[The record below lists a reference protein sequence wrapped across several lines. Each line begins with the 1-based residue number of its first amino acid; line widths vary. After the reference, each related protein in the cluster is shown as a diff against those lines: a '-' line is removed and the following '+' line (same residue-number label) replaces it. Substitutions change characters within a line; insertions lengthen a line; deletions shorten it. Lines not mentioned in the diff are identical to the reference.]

1 MKYYQLLKTIV
12 YYQHSNDPFKMST
25 SKFVKTVSCAFC
37 RKNGNP
43 WNHPLKNETGDIIC
57 QELLNYKCPYCKAL
71 GHTTKHCPVL
81 LQKGASKKVRE
92 EEQQQELKPAK
103 PSNGWAAIAAKNI
116 PPEVSAKI
124 AEEDRVL
131 KAQFA
136 EKAAKAERLRQ
147 QRAQELYEEKK
158 ARREKQQI
166 ERAKLTFGL
175 KEDFTIVYKS
185 SVQVIPKGEFW
196 YFHTECSADD
206 TQLAKELRAKEE
218 NIELFKDYLLEKY
231 HINYFE
237 RSEGTDDDC
246 VYLQRERNAQ
256 RDREEEEY
264 FRFQER
270 LREDERVL
278 YEECEE
284 MKAKCARGEITSAQL
299 EEFLYGDSW
308 SDQEDYAEDGRRLY
322 DQQYRAA
329 LGEAEWKAR
338 RAAVEKAKQ
347 NK

>member
-1 MKYYQLLKTIV
+1 
-12 YYQHSNDPFKMST
+12 MST
-25 SKFVKTVSCAFC
+25 STFVKTVSCAFC

-43 WNHPLKNETGDIIC
+43 WNHPLKNESGDIIC
-57 QELLNYKCPYCKAL
+57 QELLNYKCPYCKAF

-81 LQKGASKKVRE
+81 LQKGASQKVSKVIA
-92 EEQQQELKPAK
+92 EEQQPAPK

-116 PPEVSAKI
+116 PKEVSAKI

-136 EKAAKAERLRQ
+136 EKAAAAERLRQ
-147 QRAQELYEEKK
+147 QRAQELYEQRK

-166 ERAKLTFGL
+166 ESAKQRFGL
-175 KEDFTIVYKS
+175 AEDFTIVYKG

-196 YFHTECSADD
+196 YFHTECLAED

-246 VYLQRERNAQ
+246 AYLQRERNAQ

-270 LREDERVL
+270 LREEERIWH
-278 YEECEE
+278 EERKE
-284 MKAKCARGEITSAQL
+284 MKEKCARGEITTAQL

-322 DQQYRAA
+322 DQQYQAA
-329 LGEAEWKAR
+329 QREAEWKAR
-338 RAAVEKAKQ
+338 RAAVDKPK
-347 NK
+347 